1 MSRKNQNKIIRA
13 PSGNVIELR
22 SLATEWL
29 PVYRNNINSRDRLR
43 GVSSKN
49 RGSDGAEYIILLCS
63 INRMLLT
70 ELNLMTL
77 PIGAICFYYFYMSP
91 RWGSQSIWVSHLL
104 LTCRPHGAFINF
116 K

>member
-43 GVSSKN
+43 SHLKKQ
-49 RGSDGAEYIILLCS
+49 GAPMDP
-63 INRMLLT
+63 N
-70 ELNLMTL
+70 TL
-77 PIGAICFYYFYMSP
+77 FYY
-91 RWGSQSIWVSHLL
+91 VL
-104 LTCRPHGAFINF
+104 
-116 K
+116 